1 MQNTT
6 HATLATSTEGMVTSP
21 HGLASEA
28 GLEVLRAG
36 GNAIEAAI
44 AIGAALSVN
53 YPHFTGL
60 GGDAF
65 WVIGDRTGML
75 RTLSGIGQAAQTL
88 PSFSTAIPLR
98 GAGSTLTTAATGWR

>member
-1 MQNTT
+1 
-6 HATLATSTEGMVTSP
+6 MVTSP
-21 HGLASEA
+21 HALASEA

-44 AIGAALSVN
+44 AIGAVLSVT

-65 WVIGDRTGML
+65 MV
-75 RTLSGIGQAAQTL
+75 
-88 PSFSTAIPLR
+88 
-98 GAGSTLTTAATGWR
+98 

>member
-1 MQNTT
+1 MHN
-6 HATLATSTEGMVTSP
+6 ATLATSTKGMVTSP
-21 HGLASEA
+21 HALSSEA
-28 GLEVLRAG
+28 GVEVLRAG

-44 AIGAALSVN
+44 AIGASLSVT

-75 RTLSGIGQAAQTL
+75 RTL
-88 PSFSTAIPLR
+88 
-98 GAGSTLTTAATGWR
+98 